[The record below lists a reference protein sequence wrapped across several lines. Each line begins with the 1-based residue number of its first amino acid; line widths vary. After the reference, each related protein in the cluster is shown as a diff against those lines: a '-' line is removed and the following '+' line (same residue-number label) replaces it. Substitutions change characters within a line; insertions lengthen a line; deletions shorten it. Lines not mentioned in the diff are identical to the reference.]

1 MLEWVR
7 VLVRGHMVSVNVC
20 RTRHSLTLDG
30 GEGKFFLAHLIAS
43 TSQETFPHGFFP
55 ALPMQLSYSVW
66 HCLYEKVYRKG
77 SIHCSF
83 TDSRYFIAKRGPLHF
98 KELNKCLDHREER
111 ELKVIVSVLNV
122 IILFSLFCMFSIH
135 P

>member
-1 MLEWVR
+1 MRRAPCLRLWPKGQAHIRGRVLEWVR

-20 RTRHSLTLDG
+20 RTRHSLTLGG

-55 ALPMQLSYSVW
+55 ALLMQLSYSVW

-83 TDSRYFIAKRGPLHF
+83 TDSRYFKGDPFISRNL
-98 KELNKCLDHREER
+98 
-111 ELKVIVSVLNV
+111 INV
-122 IILFSLFCMFSIH
+122 WIIDRKGN
-135 P
+135 

>member
-83 TDSRYFIAKRGPLHF
+83 TDSRYFKGDPFISRNLI
-98 KELNKCLDHREER
+98 NVWIIER
-111 ELKVIVSVLNV
+111 KGN
-122 IILFSLFCMFSIH
+122 
-135 P
+135 